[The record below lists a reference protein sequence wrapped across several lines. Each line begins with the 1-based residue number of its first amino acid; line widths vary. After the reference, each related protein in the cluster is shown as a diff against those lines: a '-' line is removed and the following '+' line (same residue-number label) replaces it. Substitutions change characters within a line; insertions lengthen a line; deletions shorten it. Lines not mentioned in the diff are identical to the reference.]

1 MTIKIP
7 EKSLG
12 DRILVAL
19 GKNRAVFLPKNIG
32 INDDARYVYA
42 QARKEP
48 FLKALLRSKNKQ
60 LPDGW
65 IYIDEFE
72 ID

>member
-12 DRILVAL
+12 DRILAAL
-19 GKNRAVFLPKNIG
+19 GKNRAVFLPQNIE
-32 INDDARYVYA
+32 INDDTRYVYA

-48 FLKALLRSKNKQ
+48 FLKALLRPKNKQ
-60 LPDGW
+60 LADGW
-65 IYIDEFE
+65 VNIDEFRP
-72 ID
+72 